1 MTDNY
6 GYIPDEFAPED
17 VAEFNALTGKYDPT
31 GQPAI
36 VVWNTLEPHVREQA
50 DTMDKI
56 RSAGWIILWWN
67 IARYCKI
74 PIWESNQGQLGSCA
88 GWSAANGYMI
98 TVLYQMMLGAFR
110 FVAVNPLAMW
120 VRTKN
125 WSMSGGQTMSK
136 VMIGGNR
143 LGNYPVQ
150 RVGEYGTKLTK
161 ELIGKIE
168 SATDE
173 ATLHQFGACR
183 LTQER
188 GGVSP
193 PVLVHRIIL
202 CLRAGM
208 VVCIGNSV
216 RVSGS
221 KIDSN
226 NMRVATIG
234 GTWSHATLLDG
245 YIEVNGTVY
254 LHWTNSHGNR
264 YMGADRFNT
273 PESGCWMTIKTLTQ
287 FCSGRY
293 TDAFCIY
300 RAEAPVDAAR
310 TSFTPA
316 TLGDGRQQTAAEMAF
331 RLRFSR
337 ETRFF
342 CLEIYSSRRN
352 HGQNICTW
360 NIRNVCNDDCWRE
373 RRAGGVRT
381 SGCAQFSRTCRT
393 TRTGSNDR
401 HLGLSPHRQDHRRI

>member
-1 MTDNY
+1 MTQLNENNY

-17 VAEFNALTGKYDPT
+17 VAEFNALTNRYNPT

-36 VVWNTLEPHVREQA
+36 VTWDTLEPYVREQA

-56 RSAGWIILWWN
+56 RSAGWSVLWWN
-67 IARYCKI
+67 IAKHCNV

-88 GWSAANGYMI
+88 GWSAANGHMI

-110 FVAVNPLAMW
+110 FVPINPLAMW

-125 WSMSGGQTMSK
+125 WSMSGGQSMSK
-136 VMIGGNR
+136 VMIGGNQ

-150 RVGEYGTKLTK
+150 RVGAYSTKLTK

-183 LTQER
+183 LETADSRRQTAAESL
-188 GGVSP
+188 VSK
-193 PVLVHRIIL
+193 IIL

-221 KIDSN
+221 KIDGN
-226 NMRVATIG
+226 NMRIATLG
-234 GTWSHATLLDG
+234 GTWAHATLLDG

-264 YMGADRFNT
+264 YKGKDRYDT
-273 PESGCWMTIKTLTQ
+273 PESGCWMTVKTLEE

-300 RAEAPVDAAR
+300 RAEAPVD
-310 TSFTPA
+310 
-316 TLGDGRQQTAAEMAF
+316 
-331 RLRFSR
+331 
-337 ETRFF
+337 ETRTNFIPSI
-342 CLEIYSSRRN
+342 LR
-352 HGQNICTW
+352 
-360 NIRNVCNDDCWRE
+360 
-373 RRAGGVRT
+373 
-381 SGCAQFSRTCRT
+381 
-393 TRTGSNDR
+393 
-401 HLGLSPHRQDHRRI
+401 